1 MIKSRGYPVRGVCM
15 MLDEGLRNDEVVRQY
30 VDEDVVVLEPPVD
43 GPLGP
48 EFLDQ
53 DGWRAVFDACFG
65 ENGGENGGGTSG
77 SAADKKARAKER
89 IWWPFTQHAALEGQ
103 SENSPSVSY
112 ISHRTMVREL
122 ES

>member
-15 MLDEGLRNDEVVRQY
+15 MLDERLRNDEVVRQY

-53 DGWRAVFDACFG
+53 DGWRAVFDACF
-65 ENGGENGGGTSG
+65 GENGGGTSG